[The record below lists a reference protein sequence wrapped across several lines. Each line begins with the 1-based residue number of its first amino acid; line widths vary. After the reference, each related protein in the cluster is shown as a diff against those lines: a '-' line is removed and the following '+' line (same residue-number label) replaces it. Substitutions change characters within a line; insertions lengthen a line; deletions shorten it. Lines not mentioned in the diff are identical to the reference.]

1 VKPAPVVDIWER
13 VRIALS
19 ENLNLKVLS
28 FAFALVLYSLVHGG
42 QDARRSVV
50 VDLEV
55 GLPPESSDRVLVGS
69 IPQSIRIFVRGSN
82 QTIDN
87 LRASAVSVQI
97 DLTNKQPEHVLFEPK
112 MVRLPEGVNVEIEQ
126 FDPPTIDLRWEQRIV
141 RDVPIQ
147 VSVVGTP
154 ADGFVVKGPLVAE
167 PKSAKVRGPQG
178 DVMVLQ
184 FIRADAFDVRGL
196 TEGTYPRNLAVER
209 ANPRLKIEPTTVVVT
224 AEITR
229 EVAER
234 VFQKLP
240 VVITGI
246 AKGKSTPAEVDVRLV
261 CPPDIVRSLRPEQIV
276 PQVEVTSKD
285 PSGSASLPVQ
295 VRIDKCD
302 AYTIPREIVAR
313 WGP

>member
-1 VKPAPVVDIWER
+1 MWER
-13 VRIALS
+13 LRVALT
-19 ENLNLKVLS
+19 ENMNLKVLS
-28 FAFALVLYSLVHGG
+28 FGFALILYSLVHGG
-42 QDARRSVV
+42 QDSRRSVV

-69 IPQSIRIFVRGSN
+69 IPQSVRIFVRGSN

-87 LRASAVSVQI
+87 LRASSVSVQI
-97 DLTNKQPEHVLFEPK
+97 DLATKQPSHISFEPR
-112 MVRLPEGVNVEIEQ
+112 MVRLPDGVNVEIEQ
-126 FDPPTIDLRWEQRIV
+126 FDPPSIDLRWEMRIV

-154 ADGFVVKGPLVAE
+154 ADGFVVKGPLIAE
-167 PKSAKVRGPQG
+167 PKAAKVRGPQS

-209 ANPRLKIEPTTVVVT
+209 ANPRLKIEPTTVVVS
-224 AEITR
+224 AEIAR

-234 VFQKLP
+234 VFPKLP
-240 VVITGI
+240 VVLVGI
-246 AKGKSTPAEVDVRLV
+246 PKGKSTPGEVDVRLV
-261 CPPDIVRSLRPEQIV
+261 CPPDIVRSLRPDQIV
-276 PQVEVTSKD
+276 PQAEITSKE
-285 PSGSASLPVQ
+285 PAGSVSLPVS
-295 VRIDKCD
+295 VRIDKCT
-302 AYTIPREIVAR
+302 AYVIPPEVVAR

>member
-1 VKPAPVVDIWER
+1 MKPAVSLDMWDR
-13 VRIALS
+13 VRVALT
-19 ENLNLKVLS
+19 ENMNLKVLS

-87 LRASAVSVQI
+87 LRAASVSVQI
-97 DLTNKQPEHVLFEPK
+97 DLTNKQPSHIVFEPK
-112 MVRLPEGVNVEIEQ
+112 MVRLPEGVNVELEQ
-126 FDPPTIDLRWEQRIV
+126 FDPPSIDLHWEQRVV

-154 ADGFVVKGPLVAE
+154 ADGFVVKGPLIAE

-184 FIRADAFDVRGL
+184 FIRVDAFDVRGL

-224 AEITR
+224 ADITR

-240 VVITGI
+240 VSLVGI
-246 AKGKSTPAEVDVRLV
+246 PKGKSTPGEVDVRLV

-285 PSGSASLPVQ
+285 PSGSLSLPVR

-302 AYTIPREIVAR
+302 AYVIPREVVAR

>member
-1 VKPAPVVDIWER
+1 MWEKLR
-13 VRIALS
+13 VALT
-19 ENLNLKVLS
+19 ENMNLKVLS
-28 FAFALVLYSLVHGG
+28 FGFALVLYSLVHGG

-87 LRASAVSVQI
+87 LRAASVSVQI
-97 DLTNKQPEHVLFEPK
+97 DLTNKQPEHVIFEPK
-112 MVRLPEGVNVEIEQ
+112 MVRLPDGVNVELEQ
-126 FDPPTIDLRWEQRIV
+126 FDPPSIDLHWEQRVV

-167 PKSAKVRGPQG
+167 PKAAKVRGPQS

-184 FIRADAFDVRGL
+184 YVRADAFDVRGL

-209 ANPRLKIEPTTVVVT
+209 VNPRLKIEPTTVIVT

-234 VFQKLP
+234 MFPKVP
-240 VVITGI
+240 VAIVGI
-246 AKGKSTPAEVDVRLV
+246 PKGKTTPAEIDVRLV
-261 CPPDIVRSLRPEQIV
+261 CPPDIVRSLRPEQLV

-285 PSGSASLPVQ
+285 PAGSASLPVQ
-295 VRIDKCD
+295 VRIGKCD
-302 AYTIPREIVAR
+302 AYIQPPNVVVR

>member
-1 VKPAPVVDIWER
+1 MWEK
-13 VRIALS
+13 VRIALT
-19 ENLNLKVLS
+19 EDMNLKVLS
-28 FAFALVLYSLVHGG
+28 FGFALVLYSLVHGG

-55 GLPPESSDRVLVGS
+55 SLPAESSDRVLVGS

-87 LRASAVSVQI
+87 LRAASVSVQV
-97 DLTNKQPEHVLFEPK
+97 DLASAQPSHVVFEPK
-112 MVRLPEGVNVEIEQ
+112 MVRLPDGVNVELEQ
-126 FDPPTIDLRWEQRIV
+126 FDPPTIDLHWEQRIV

-167 PKSAKVRGPQG
+167 PKTAKVRGPQS

-184 FIRADAFDVRGL
+184 FIRADAFDVRVL
-196 TEGTYPRNLAVER
+196 TEGTYPRNLAIER
-209 ANPRLKIEPTTVVVT
+209 VGPRLKVEPMSVVVT

-240 VVITGI
+240 VSLVGVP
-246 AKGKSTPAEVDVRLV
+246 KGKSTPGEVDVRLV
-261 CPPDIVRSLRPEQIV
+261 CPPELVRGLRPEQIV
-276 PQVEVTSKD
+276 PQVEVTSRD
-285 PSGSASLPVQ
+285 PAGSLSLPVH

-302 AYTIPREIVAR
+302 AYVIPREVVAR

>member
-1 VKPAPVVDIWER
+1 MKAPVVVDGWER
-13 VRIALS
+13 IRIALT
-19 ENLNLKVLS
+19 ENMNLKLLS

-87 LRASAVSVQI
+87 LRASSVSVQI
-97 DLTNKQPEHVLFEPK
+97 DLTRNQPAHVVFEPK
-112 MVRLPEGVNVEIEQ
+112 MVRVPDGVNVELEQ
-126 FDPPTIDLRWEQRIV
+126 FDPPSIDLHWEQRVV

-147 VSVVGTP
+147 VSVVGTA

-167 PKSAKVRGPQG
+167 PKSVKVRGPQS

-184 FIRADAFDVRGL
+184 FVRADAFDVRGL

-209 ANPRLKIEPTTVVVT
+209 VNPRLKIDPTTVVVT
-224 AEITR
+224 ADITR

-234 VFQKLP
+234 MFNKLP
-240 VVITGI
+240 IAVVGI
-246 AKGKSTPAEVDVRLV
+246 PKGKSTPGDVDVRLV

-285 PSGSASLPVQ
+285 PSGSVSIPIA

-302 AYTIPREIVAR
+302 AYTQPKEAVVR

>member
-1 VKPAPVVDIWER
+1 MWER
-13 VRIALS
+13 IKTALT
-19 ENLNLKVLS
+19 ENLNLKLLS

-42 QDARRSVV
+42 QDARRSIV

-55 GLPPESSDRVLVGS
+55 LLPPESSDRVLVGS
-69 IPQSIRIFVRGSN
+69 IPQSVRIFVRGSN

-87 LRASAVSVQI
+87 LRASTVSVQM
-97 DLTNKQPEHVLFEPK
+97 DLSRNQPSHVVFEPK
-112 MVRLPEGVNVEIEQ
+112 MVRMPEGVNVEIEQ
-126 FDPPTIDLRWEQRIV
+126 FDPASIDLKWEQRVV

-167 PKSAKVRGPQG
+167 PKTVKVRGPQSE
-178 DVMVLQ
+178 VMVLQ
-184 FIRADAFDVRGL
+184 HVRADAFDVRGL
-196 TEGTYPRNLAVER
+196 TEGSYPRQLAIEKPSV
-209 ANPRLKIEPTTVVVT
+209 RLKLDPTSVIVT
-224 AEITR
+224 ADITR

-240 VVITGI
+240 VAVVGI
-246 AKGKSTPAEVDVRLV
+246 PKGKTQPAEVDVRLI

-276 PQVEVTSKD
+276 PQVEVNSKD
-285 PSGSASLPVQ
+285 LSGSESLPVH
-295 VRIDKCD
+295 VRMDRCD
-302 AYTIPREIVAR
+302 AYTVPREVITR

>member
-1 VKPAPVVDIWER
+1 MKPPTEASLWER
-13 VRIALS
+13 VRVALT
-19 ENLNLKVLS
+19 ENMNLKLIS

-42 QDARRSVV
+42 NDARRSIV

-87 LRASAVSVQI
+87 LRASSVSVQL
-97 DLTNKQPEHVLFEPK
+97 DLSNKMPQHVVFEPK
-112 MVRLPEGVNVEIEQ
+112 MVLLPEGMNVEVEQ
-126 FDPPTIDLRWEQRIV
+126 FDPPSIDLRWEQRV
-141 RDVPIQ
+141 LRDVPIQ

-154 ADGFVVKGPLVAE
+154 SDGFVVKGAPVAE
-167 PKSAKVRGPQG
+167 PKAVKVRGPQS

-184 FIRADAFDVRGL
+184 FIRVDAFDVRGL

-229 EVAER
+229 EVSER

-240 VVITGI
+240 VAIVGI
-246 AKGKSTPAEVDVRLV
+246 PKGKTIPAEVDVRLV

-285 PSGSASLPVQ
+285 PGGSVSLPV
-295 VRIDKCD
+295 RIRMDKCD
-302 AYTIPREIVAR
+302 AYTVPKEVVAR
-313 WGP
+313 WAP

>member
-1 VKPAPVVDIWER
+1 VKPPPPVDIWER

-167 PKSAKVRGPQG
+167 PKSAKVRGPQS

-224 AEITR
+224 SEITR

-240 VVITGI
+240 VIITGI
-246 AKGKSTPAEVDVRLV
+246 PKGKSTPAEVDVRLV

-302 AYTIPREIVAR
+302 AYTIPREVVAR

>member
-1 VKPAPVVDIWER
+1 MWER
-13 VRIALS
+13 LRNALT
-19 ENLNLKVLS
+19 ENLNLKLLS

-55 GLPPESSDRVLVGS
+55 GLPPESADRVLIGS
-69 IPQSIRIFVRGSN
+69 IPPSVRIFVRGSN

-87 LRASAVSVQI
+87 LRAASVSVQI
-97 DLTNKQPEHVLFEPK
+97 DLTNKQPSHVTFEPK
-112 MVRLPEGVNVEIEQ
+112 MVRLPEGVHVEVEQ
-126 FDPPTIDLRWEQRIV
+126 FDPPSIDLRWEQRVV

-167 PKSAKVRGPQG
+167 PKSAKVRGPQS

-184 FIRADAFDVRGL
+184 FVRADAFDVRGL
-196 TEGTYPRNLAVER
+196 TEGSYPRQLAVER
-209 ANPRLKIEPTTVVVT
+209 PNPRLKVEPMSAIVT

-240 VVITGI
+240 VSVAGVP
-246 AKGKSTPAEVDVRLV
+246 KGKTTPGEVDVRLV

-276 PQVEVTSKD
+276 PLVEVTSKE
-285 PSGSASLPVQ
+285 PSGSQSLPVQ
-295 VRIDKCD
+295 VRMDNCE
-302 AYTIPREIVAR
+302 AYVIPREVLVR
-313 WGP
+313 WAP